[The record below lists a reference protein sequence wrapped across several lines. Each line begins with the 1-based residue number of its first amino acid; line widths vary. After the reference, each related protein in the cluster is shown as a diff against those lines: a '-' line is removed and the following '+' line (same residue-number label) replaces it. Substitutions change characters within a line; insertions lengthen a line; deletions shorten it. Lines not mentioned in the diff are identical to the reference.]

1 MPFYHELR
9 ESLKDKEKLSAILG
23 IFKFVTIEFHKKGK
37 VIFKEGDT
45 NCTAAYVTIKGRV
58 GVIRK
63 EGTTSTNP
71 KQPDLRSAAKDLNK
85 EETSANLGPGG
96 QISNFNTTP
105 HPKAYPQGFDTPSLF
120 KQAAGRAIA
129 QRLMHSNSS
138 ISSPLK
144 KPGSSARNSGFIK
157 ALLLKQEGASPDKQL
172 NGTFDSQDG
181 GTEPAAV
188 GLPHYILNDEIYED
202 VEYEV
207 KTVIPHFGKM
217 IAKIPAGKIFGQVA
231 LTSNAARNATI
242 LTLDD
247 TYLLV
252 INKKEFELIK
262 DFYSDE
268 MEERRSFLSSALPQL
283 ETVSDIRTLNKMLQ
297 FFEIATFTR
306 VVKTNA
312 RMLTLQKRVQTGS

>member
-63 EGTTSTNP
+63 DTGASSNNP
-71 KQPDLRSAAKDLNK
+71 KQGDPRSAGKDMNK
-85 EETSANLGPGG
+85 EETSANLAGG
-96 QISNFNTTP
+96 QTPSYNTTP
-105 HPKAYPQGFDTPSLF
+105 HPKVNLQQMESASLF
-120 KQAAGRAIA
+120 KQVAGRAVA
-129 QRLMHSNSS
+129 QRLLHSSSS
-138 ISSPLK
+138 IGSPLK
-144 KPGSSARNSGFIK
+144 KSATGHRNSGFIK
-157 ALLLKQEGASPDKQL
+157 ALLLKQEGASPERNL
-172 NGTFDSQDG
+172 NGTMDSQDG
-181 GTEPAAV
+181 PNEPAAV
-188 GLPHYILNDEIYED
+188 GLPYYILNDEIYED

-231 LTSNAARNATI
+231 LTSNAPRNATI

-247 TYLLV
+247 TYLMV

-268 MEERRSFLSSALPQL
+268 MEERRTFLSSVIPQL

-306 VVKTNA
+306 VD
-312 RMLTLQKRVQTGS
+312 MLSC